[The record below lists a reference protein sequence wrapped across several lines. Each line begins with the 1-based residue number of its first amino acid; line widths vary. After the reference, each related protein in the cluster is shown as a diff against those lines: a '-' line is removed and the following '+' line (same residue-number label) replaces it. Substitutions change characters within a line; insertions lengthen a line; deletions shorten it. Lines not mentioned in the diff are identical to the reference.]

1 MGKANQRLKM
11 SKYAFLRSNASLII
25 IGLLLGLIGGFKIA
39 NSQYRSEQG
48 KALKRDI
55 AQATS
60 RMPGSQAE
68 INAINAII
76 ENARANPDDAEA
88 QIKAASQ
95 FIQIE
100 RPQEAMQFL
109 EQARRTRPDDQH
121 VSAGFGVVHF
131 MMGQYDQAM
140 EWLKRSRDQGADD
153 PTVTALLIGSYVRTG
168 KNLDEAD
175 RLVKE
180 LEARGVEADSL
191 ARIREELN
199 AARSGKTGNTAATP
213 QPRTALSHGPD
224 ENKTVK

>member
-1 MGKANQRLKM
+1 M

-25 IGLLLGLIGGFKIA
+25 VGLLLGLIGGFKIA

-68 INAINAII
+68 VNAII

-109 EQARRTRPDDQH
+109 EQARRTRPNDQH
-121 VSAGFGVVHF
+121 VSAGFGLVYF
-131 MMGQYDQAM
+131 MMGQYDKAM

-191 ARIREELN
+191 AKMREELN

-224 ENKTVK
+224 ENKTAK

>member
-1 MGKANQRLKM
+1 M

-25 IGLLLGLIGGFKIA
+25 VGLLLGLIGGFKIA

-48 KALKRDI
+48 KALKQDI
-55 AQATS
+55 ARATS

-68 INAINAII
+68 VNAII

-109 EQARRTRPDDQH
+109 EQARRTRPNDQH
-121 VSAGFGVVHF
+121 VSAGIGYVYFR
-131 MMGQYDQAM
+131 MGQYDQAM

-191 ARIREELN
+191 ARIRQELN
-199 AARSGKTGNTAATP
+199 AARSGKTGNRAATP

-224 ENKTVK
+224 ENKTAK